1 MTKKITFLFLIIFM
15 FNSCAD
21 TFSSVKRGITGEK
34 SKSTDE
40 FLVEKKDPLILPP
53 NFDEL
58 PLPDVSAEPDI
69 EVSSFEEKLK
79 ENLPNEDMSTSSSGA
94 ESSILEKIKN
104 K

>member
-1 MTKKITFLFLIIFM
+1 MTKKIVFLFLIIFM
-15 FNSCAD
+15 LNSCAD

-58 PLPDVSAEPDI
+58 PLPDASAEPDI
-69 EVSSFEEKLK
+69 EVSSFEETLK